1 MISCRFSFVKHF
13 FQVFSNFFSAF
24 IRKIFNFSYPGSV
37 ELGRRSRKQLDYVTT
52 RSFVCQALF
61 SDFSNLFSS
70 TQLTFELVACA
81 LSSAQL
87 SYQTCRFLSIGK
99 ISNQLINIMHN
110 FSHIYLYR
118 TDKHISAYCG
128 SSLMQLNHELPSHS
142 KVRPALDSLTE

>member
-70 TQLTFELVACA
+70 TQPAFELVARA
-81 LSSAQL
+81 LSSARL
-87 SYQTCRFLSIGK
+87 SYQSKPIMSTSFSYKTSFLTFPTSDLPFLSLLPVIFTS
-99 ISNQLINIMHN
+99 ISPFHLAEGGM
-110 FSHIYLYR
+110 L
-118 TDKHISAYCG
+118 
-128 SSLMQLNHELPSHS
+128 
-142 KVRPALDSLTE
+142 